1 MKTKEW
7 ALLTGASSGFGVDY
21 AHILGERGVNL
32 VLTARRE
39 DRLIELQNEVSS
51 KYGIDVKVIPAD
63 LSKEEDVKKLFD
75 QTEGEGIEINYLIN
89 NAGFGVYGDFL
100 ETSWENTQKMLMV
113 DIMALTQL
121 TKLFGDAMKKR
132 KSGNI
137 LLVGSIGAY
146 QPCPTYAAYG
156 AAKAFV
162 MNFGEA
168 LNSELRGSG
177 VKVAVLNPG
186 VTATEFLR
194 VAGQRPTAYQRLAMM
209 ESRPVAEVGVKAM
222 LNGTPSIVPGFFN
235 KIMIWS
241 SKLLP
246 RVIQTRVAHMLMN

>member
-32 VLTARRE
+32 VLTARRV
-39 DRLIELQNEVSS
+39 DRLEELKNEVIS
-51 KYGIDVKVIPAD
+51 KYGVEVKIIPAD
-63 LSKEEDVKKLFD
+63 LSQTEDVQKLFNE
-75 QTEGEGIEINYLIN
+75 TEGQGTHISYLIN

-100 ETSWENTQKMLMV
+100 DTDWESTQKMLMV

-121 TKLFGDAMKKR
+121 TKVFGDAMKKR

-156 AAKAFV
+156 AAKAYV

-186 VTATEFLR
+186 VTATEFLK
-194 VAGQRPTAYQRLAMM
+194 VAGQKPTAYQRLAMM
-209 ESRPVAEVGVKAM
+209 KSRPVAEVGVKAM
-222 LNGTPSIVPGFFN
+222 LAGTPSIVPGFFN

-246 RVIQTRVAHMLMN
+246 RVVQTRVAHMLMN

>member
-21 AHILGERGVNL
+21 AHILGERGINL
-32 VLTARRE
+32 VLTARRVE
-39 DRLIELQNEVSS
+39 RLEELKNEVIS
-51 KYGIDVKVIPAD
+51 KYGVEVKIIPAD
-63 LSKEEDVKKLFD
+63 LSQTEDVQKLFNE
-75 QTEGEGIEINYLIN
+75 TEGQGTHISYLIN

-100 ETSWENTQKMLMV
+100 DTDWENTQKMLMV

-121 TKLFGDAMKKR
+121 TKVFGDAMKKR
-132 KSGNI
+132 NRGNI

-156 AAKAFV
+156 AAKAYV

-186 VTATEFLR
+186 VTATEFLK
-194 VAGQRPTAYQRLAMM
+194 VAGQKPTAYQRLAMM
-209 ESRPVAEVGVKAM
+209 KSRPVAEVGVKAM
-222 LNGTPSIVPGFFN
+222 LAGTPSIVPGFFN

-246 RVIQTRVAHMLMN
+246 RVVQTRVAHMLMN